1 MRREGRKCRGWAG
14 EVSGQ
19 AGSWILIDFCGLH
32 VVGVGG
38 WVSGKPQGLGR
49 PVGPEAAVCW
59 RGVPVTT
66 VPGVTAAL
74 WPFGGCPGQPGRGQL
89 GIGSM

>member
-1 MRREGRKCRGWAG
+1 MGG

-19 AGSWILIDFCGLH
+19 AGRWILIDFCGLRLW
-32 VVGVGG
+32 GWGG
-38 WVSGKPQGLGR
+38 AVSGQPQGLGR

-59 RGVPVTT
+59 RGVPVITI
-66 VPGVTAAL
+66 PGVPAAL
-74 WPFGGCPGQPGRGQL
+74 WPFGGRPGLPGRGQL